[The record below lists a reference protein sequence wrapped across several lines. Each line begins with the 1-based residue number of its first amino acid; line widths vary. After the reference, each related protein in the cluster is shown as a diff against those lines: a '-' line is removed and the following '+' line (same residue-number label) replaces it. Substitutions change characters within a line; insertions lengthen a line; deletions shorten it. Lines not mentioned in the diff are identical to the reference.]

1 VDLLVEQQ
9 VCLPHQLAVQ
19 GDAADVADVTVRD
32 RRAIDLRLEHLALHQ
47 ASVVLFGSDYD
58 ELLPV
63 GAA

>member
-1 VDLLVEQQ
+1 VIV
-9 VCLPHQLAVQ
+9 
-19 GDAADVADVTVRD
+19 
-32 RRAIDLRLEHLALHQ
+32 AIDLRLEHLTLHQ